1 MHGLWMW
8 TITLFSFALFLR
20 GEKPLRLK
28 IRHLKLPSN
37 YSGTILFFWF
47 HLFYHLPKYLSKQ
60 LTSWIEYYCWSQK
73 LGHKSFLGG
82 HQKAQ
87 LDVRINI
94 NSPCILP
101 LYHLFSL
108 LLKGS
113 SRTLSWKFEAMPL
126 ALLLMTI
133 RNAKLLAWLHMAR
146 PSQPG

>member
-73 LGHKSFLGG
+73 YWSLFIFGG
-82 HQKAQ
+82 PSESLTWCKDKYKWPLQ
-87 LDVRINI
+87 IT
-94 NSPCILP
+94 PLP
-101 LYHLFSL
+101 LIFLVI
-108 LLKGS
+108 KGFQQNS
-113 SRTLSWKFEAMPL
+113 YMKVWS
-126 ALLLMTI
+126 
-133 RNAKLLAWLHMAR
+133 NASGTAFNDYSKCKTFGLTTYGKA
-146 PSQPG
+146 